1 MDTDPDAAEEADMAR
16 EFRGRIAQDIRDS
29 VPDWEPYRE
38 PQAPDVAPNVLYI
51 VWDDVGFGTFDFF
64 GGRVEAPAMRHIA
77 DAGVRFTNF
86 HTTALCSPTRSC
98 LLTGRNATSNGMACV
113 TEVGSGFPGCN
124 GRMPPENA
132 TLAEVLVERGWNTY
146 CVGKWHLCPAEESN
160 MASAKRHWPLAR
172 GFERFYGFLGG
183 ETDQYYPELVYD
195 NHPYEVR
202 ETPDH
207 GYHLSRDL
215 ADRAIEFIRDAKVIA
230 PDKPWLTYLCP
241 GAGHAP
247 HHVPREWA
255 DRYRG
260 VFDDGYEVYRELT
273 LRRQIE
279 LGLMP
284 EGTELTPVNPHG
296 EPHVLGPGGK
306 PWPAGEFVRPW
317 DTLDEGEKRLFVRMA
332 EVFAGFV
339 SYTDA
344 QLGRVLD
351 YLDESGQLENTVT
364 VVVSDNGA
372 SGEGGPNGSLNE
384 NNFFNG
390 VPDSLEDNLRHLDDL
405 GSPKTY
411 NHYPTGWAWAF
422 DTPFKYWK
430 RWASYEGGVADPMF
444 LSWPAGLRA
453 AGELRHQYVHAI
465 DIVPTLYDLL
475 GVEPPTTVKGYAQA
489 PLQGASLRPVLENPQ
504 APDPRDTQ
512 FYVMLGTRGIWHDG
526 WHASALHPP
535 APSGWGTFDDDRW
548 ELYHLREDRSEARD
562 LAAEYPE
569 KLAELK
575 RLWEQEAERYHG
587 LPLDDRT
594 AIEIFSTPRPQLS
607 KPRDR
612 YVYYPD
618 CADVPESVAAN
629 IRGRSYTIAA
639 DVHLDTPEARGVLFA
654 QGGRF
659 GGHSLYLLDG
669 RLHYVYN
676 WLGRM
681 EQKVASPGRIPVGD
695 HILSAS
701 FRADGQKEN
710 GLTVGTLALRAD
722 EREVGRI
729 RIRTQP
735 GMFAL
740 DGEGLCVGRD
750 SGQAVSGD
758 YDPPFR
764 FLGGTIRHVVVDVSG
779 RPFADLEK
787 EAAGA
792 FLRD

>member
-1 MDTDPDAAEEADMAR
+1 MAAV
-16 EFRGRIAQDIRDS
+16 FRGRIEQDIRDS
-29 VPDWEPYRE
+29 VPDWEPYRQ
-38 PQAPDVAPNVLYI
+38 PQAPEGTPNVLCL
-51 VWDDVGFGTFDFF
+51 VWDDIGFGTFDFF
-64 GGRVEAPAMRHIA
+64 GGRVEAPAMRRIA

-98 LLTGRNATSNGMACV
+98 LMTGRNATSNGMACV
-113 TEVGSGFPGCN
+113 TEVTSGFPGCN
-124 GRMPPENA
+124 GRIPQENA
-132 TLAEVLVERGWNTY
+132 NIAEVLVERGWNTY
-146 CVGKWHLCPAEESN
+146 CVGKWHLCPSEEAN
-160 MASAKRHWPLAR
+160 MASSKRHWPLSR

-183 ETDQYYPELVYD
+183 ETDQYYPDLVYD
-195 NHPYEVR
+195 NHPYEV
-202 ETPDH
+202 EQTPDQ
-207 GYHLSRDL
+207 GYHLSKDL
-215 ADRAIEFIRDAKVIA
+215 ADRAVRFIRDAKVIA
-230 PDKPWLTYLCP
+230 PEKPWFMYLCP

-247 HHVPREWA
+247 HHVPRDWA
-255 DRYRG
+255 DSYRG

-284 EGTELTPVNPHG
+284 EDTELTPVNPHG
-296 EPHVLGPGGK
+296 EPHALSPTGI

-317 DTLDEGEKRLFVRMA
+317 ETLSDGEKRLFARMA

-351 YLDESGQLENTVT
+351 YLAESGQLDNTIV

-390 VPDSLEDNLRHLDDL
+390 VPDRIEDNIRRLGDL

-444 LSWPAGLRA
+444 LSWPAGLGEV
-453 AGELRHQYVHAI
+453 AGGIRHQYLHAI

-475 GVEPPTTVKGYAQA
+475 GVEPPGTVKGHEQTS
-489 PLQGASLRPVLENPQ
+489 LHGASFRPVLEDAE

-535 APSGWGTFDDDRW
+535 APSGWSSFDDDVW
-548 ELYHLREDRSEARD
+548 ELYRLREDRSEARD
-562 LAAEYPE
+562 LAAEHPE

-575 RLWEQEAERYHG
+575 RLWAREAERYNG

-594 AIEIFSTPRPQLS
+594 AAEIFSTPRPQLS
-607 KPRDR
+607 APRDR

-618 CADVPESVAAN
+618 CADVPESVAVN
-629 IRGRSYTIAA
+629 IRGRSYTVAA
-639 DVHLDTPEARGVLFA
+639 DVHIDTPEARGVLFA

-676 WLGRM
+676 WLGRL
-681 EQKVASPGRIPVGD
+681 EQKVVAPDRIGVGE
-695 HILSAS
+695 HILSAAFTAEDRTEEGITS
-701 FRADGQKEN
+701 
-710 GLTVGTLALRAD
+710 GTLVLRVDDGEA
-722 EREVGRI
+722 GRLG
-729 RIRTQP
+729 IRTQP
-735 GMFAL
+735 GMFSL

-750 SGQAVSGD
+750 SGQAVSDD
-758 YDPPFR
+758 YEAPFR
-764 FLGGTIRHVVVDVSG
+764 FLGGTVRHVLVDVSG
-779 RPFADLEK
+779 RAFADLEK
-787 EAAGA
+787 EVTGA
-792 FLRD
+792 FMRD

>member
-1 MDTDPDAAEEADMAR
+1 MAA

-29 VPDWEPYRE
+29 VPDWEPYRQ
-38 PQAPDVAPNVLYI
+38 PQVPDGAPNVLYI

-64 GGRVEAPAMRHIA
+64 GGLVRAPAMRRIA

-98 LLTGRNATSNGMACV
+98 LMTGRNATSNGMACV
-113 TEVGSGFPGCN
+113 TEVTNGFPNSN
-124 GRMPPENA
+124 GRIPMENA
-132 TLAEVLVERGWNTY
+132 NIAEVLVERGWNTY
-146 CVGKWHLCPAEESN
+146 CVGKWHLCPSEEAN
-160 MASAKRHWPLAR
+160 MASSKRHWPLSR

-183 ETDQYYPELVYD
+183 ESDQYYPDLVYD
-195 NHPYEVR
+195 NHPHEVQQ
-202 ETPDH
+202 TPDQ
-207 GYHLSRDL
+207 GYHLSKDL

-230 PDKPWLTYLCP
+230 PDKPWFTYLCP

-255 DRYRG
+255 DQYRG
-260 VFDDGYEVYRELT
+260 VFDDGYEVYRELA
-273 LRRQIE
+273 LRREIE
-279 LGLMP
+279 LGVMP
-284 EGTELTPVNPHG
+284 EGTELTPINPHG
-296 EPHVLGPGGK
+296 EPYALGPGGA

-317 DTLDEGEKRLFVRMA
+317 QTLTEDERRLFARMA

-344 QLGRVLD
+344 QLGCVLD
-351 YLDESGQLENTVT
+351 YLAESGQLDNTIT

-390 VPDSLEDNLRHLDDL
+390 VPDDMADNLRHLEDL

-444 LSWPAGLRA
+444 LSWPAGIGA
-453 AGELRHQYVHAI
+453 AGGIRHQYTHAI

-475 GVEPPTTVKGYAQA
+475 GVDPPETVKGYRQT
-489 PLQGASLRPVLENPQ
+489 PLQGASLRGVLEDPE

-535 APSGWGTFDDDRW
+535 APSGWSGFDDDTW
-548 ELYHLREDRSEARD
+548 ELYHLREDRAEARD
-562 LAAEYPE
+562 LAAEHPQ
-569 KLAELK
+569 KLEELK
-575 RLWEQEAERYHG
+575 RLWAREAERLGG

-607 KPRDR
+607 EPRDQ

-618 CADVPESVAAN
+618 CADVPESVAVN
-629 IRGRSYTIAA
+629 IRGRSYALAA
-639 DVHLDTPEARGVLFA
+639 DVRLDTPEARGVLFA
-654 QGGRF
+654 HGGRF

-681 EQKVASPGRIPVGD
+681 EQKVASPGRVPVGD
-695 HILSAS
+695 HILSAD
-701 FRADGQKEN
+701 FRADDRKDN
-710 GLTVGTLALRAD
+710 GLTVGTLTLRVD
-722 EREVGRI
+722 DREVGAI

-735 GMFAL
+735 GMFAC

-750 SGQAVSGD
+750 SGQAVSAD
-758 YDPPFR
+758 YDPPFH
-764 FLGGTIRHVVVDVSG
+764 FLGGTIRRVLVDVSG
-779 RPFADLEK
+779 QPFADLEK

-792 FLRD
+792 FMRD

>member
-1 MDTDPDAAEEADMAR
+1 MAL
-16 EFRGRIAQDIRDS
+16 EFWGRIGRDVRDS

-38 PQAPDVAPNVLYI
+38 PHAPSGAPNVLCI

-64 GGRVEAPAMRHIA
+64 GGRVRAPAMRRLA
-77 DAGVRFTNF
+77 DTGVRFTNF
-86 HTTALCSPTRSC
+86 HTTGLCSPTRSC

-113 TEVGSGFPGCN
+113 TELTSGFPNCN

-160 MASAKRHWPLAR
+160 LASTKRHWPLAR

-183 ETDQYYPELVYD
+183 ETDQYYPQLVHD
-195 NHPYEVR
+195 NHPHHVR
-202 ETPDH
+202 RTPEQ
-207 GYHLSRDL
+207 GYHLSQDL

-230 PDKPWLTYLCP
+230 PDKPWFTYLCP

-255 DRYRG
+255 DEYRG

-284 EGTELTPVNPHG
+284 EGTDLTPVDPHG
-296 EPHVLGPGGK
+296 GPDARGPGGR

-317 DTLDEGEKRLFVRMA
+317 ESLDDGERRLFVRMA

-351 YLDESGQLENTVT
+351 YLAESGQLDNTIAMA
-364 VVVSDNGA
+364 VSDNGA
-372 SGEGGPNGSLNE
+372 SGDGGPNGSLNE
-384 NNFFNG
+384 NDFLNG
-390 VPDSLEDNLRHLDDL
+390 VPEDLQDNVRHLDDL
-405 GSPKTY
+405 GGPKTY

-422 DTPFKYWK
+422 GTPFKYWK
-430 RWASYEGGVADPMF
+430 RWASYEGGIAAPMI
-444 LSWPAGLRA
+444 LSWPARLGT
-453 AGELRHQYVHAI
+453 AGGIRHQYTHAV

-475 GVEPPTTVKGYAQA
+475 RITPPETVKGHPQA
-489 PLQGASLRPVLENPQ
+489 PLHGTSLRAVLEDPA

-512 FYVMLGTRGIWHDG
+512 FYVMLGSRGIWHDG
-526 WHASALHPP
+526 WHAAAVHPP
-535 APSGWGTFDDDRW
+535 APSGWNSFEDDVW
-548 ELYHLREDRSEARD
+548 ELYHLREDRSEAHD
-562 LAAEYPE
+562 LAARHPE
-569 KLAELK
+569 KLADLK
-575 RLWEQEAERYHG
+575 RRWEREAERYQG

-594 AIEIFSTPRPQLS
+594 ATELFSAPRPKLS
-607 KPRDR
+607 EPRDR
-612 YVYYPD
+612 YFYYPD
-618 CADVPESVAAN
+618 CADVPESVAVDV
-629 IRGRSYTIAA
+629 RGRSYTLAA
-639 DVHLDTPEARGVLFA
+639 DVRLDSPEAGGVLFA
-654 QGGRF
+654 HGGRF

-669 RLHYVYN
+669 WLHYVYN
-676 WLGRM
+676 WLGRT
-681 EQKVASPGRIPVGD
+681 EQKVSSSERVPMGD
-695 HILSAS
+695 HVLSAA
-701 FRADGQKEN
+701 FRADQRKED
-710 GLTVGTLALRAD
+710 GLTVGTVTLLVD
-722 EREVGRI
+722 DREAGRL

-735 GMFAL
+735 GRFAL

-750 SGQAVSGD
+750 SGRGVTGD
-758 YDPPFR
+758 YEPPFR
-764 FLGGTIRHVVVDVSG
+764 FLGGTLRHVVVGVSG
-779 RPFADLEK
+779 QPFADPER
-787 EAAGA
+787 EATGT